1 MSKVPYSLP
10 SPSSTPKHNLDAPAR
25 SLRPRSIKSRS
36 ERGQST
42 AEYALVLLGAGTI
55 AMMVVAWASSS
66 NQVGHLLD
74 AVFESLIG
82 LVT

>member
-1 MSKVPYSLP
+1 MSKLPYSLS
-10 SPSSTPKHNLDAPAR
+10 SPPSTPKHNLDAPAW
-25 SLRPRSIKSRS
+25 SLRPRSSKSRS

-42 AEYALVLLGAGTI
+42 AEYALVLLGVGTI

-66 NQVGHLLD
+66 NQVGRLFD

>member
-1 MSKVPYSLP
+1 MSKVFHFLP
-10 SPSSTPKHNLDAPAR
+10 SLLSRWSRL
-25 SLRPRSIKSRS
+25 RS

-42 AEYALVLLGAGTI
+42 AEYALVLLGVGTI

-66 NQVGHLLD
+66 NQVGRLFD

>member
-1 MSKVPYSLP
+1 MSKILHPLPSLP
-10 SPSSTPKHNLDAPAR
+10 SRSS
-25 SLRPRSIKSRS
+25 KSRF

-66 NQVGHLLD
+66 NQVGRLFD

>member
-1 MSKVPYSLP
+1 MSKILHPLPSLP
-10 SPSSTPKHNLDAPAR
+10 SRSS
-25 SLRPRSIKSRS
+25 KSRS

-66 NQVGHLLD
+66 NQVGRLFD